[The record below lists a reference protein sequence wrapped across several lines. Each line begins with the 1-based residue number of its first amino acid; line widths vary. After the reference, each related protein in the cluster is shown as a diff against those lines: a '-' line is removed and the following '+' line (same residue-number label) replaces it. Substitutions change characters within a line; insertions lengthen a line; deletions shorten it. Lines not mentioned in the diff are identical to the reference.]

1 MHRRTFLR
9 SSSISLGL
17 PFLNSML
24 PRSLRAASS
33 EKEPDIRRML
43 SICSPLG
50 IHTPF
55 LFPQKSGR
63 DYDTTRYLEPLQ
75 EHREK
80 FSIISGLSHPD
91 VDGGHAAEK
100 SFLTGAAHPG
110 QPSFKNTISVDQYAA
125 ERIGHLTRLPFLSLS
140 ANNTGLS
147 YTRAG
152 VRIPPETR
160 PSRLFATLFLEGSAT
175 EKAARMRHLEDGQS
189 IMDLV
194 QDQTSTLSR
203 KLGRE
208 DHQTLDQYLT
218 SVRELEKRLA
228 TQQRWAALPKPKID
242 RQPVDDVE
250 DRADFVRNMELMYDL
265 IFLAFRTD
273 STRLVTFCGAGGNY
287 VPTLQGVDEDWHNL
301 SHHGRDER
309 KIEKLA
315 LIELEE
321 MRLFARFLTKLEEV
335 REGDHTLLDQTA
347 ILSGSNLGNASSHNN
362 SNLPVIAAGGRFKHG
377 QHLAFDPHDRKTPP
391 LANLFVSHLQH
402 LGLETDSFATGNT
415 TLEGLDTR
423 S

>member
-1 MHRRTFLR
+1 
-9 SSSISLGL
+9 
-17 PFLNSML
+17 
-24 PRSLRAASS
+24 
-33 EKEPDIRRML
+33 
-43 SICSPLG
+43 
-50 IHTPF
+50 
-55 LFPQKSGR
+55 
-63 DYDTTRYLEPLQ
+63 
-75 EHREK
+75 
-80 FSIISGLSHPD
+80 
-91 VDGGHAAEK
+91 
-100 SFLTGAAHPG
+100 
-110 QPSFKNTISVDQYAA
+110 
-125 ERIGHLTRLPFLSLS
+125 
-140 ANNTGLS
+140 LS
-147 YTRAG
+147 YTRSG

-160 PSRLFATLFLEGSAT
+160 PSRLFATLFLEGSTT
-175 EKAARMRHLEDGQS
+175 EKAARMRQIEDGQS

-194 QDQTSTLSR
+194 RGQTSDMSR

-218 SVRELEKRLA
+218 SVRELEKRLV
-228 TQQRWAALPKPKID
+228 TQQKWAALPKPKVD
-242 RQPVDDVE
+242 REPVNDVE

-301 SHHGRDER
+301 SHHGRDEK

-321 MRLFARFLTKLEEV
+321 MRLFSRFLSKLDEV

-362 SNLPVIAAGGRFKHG
+362 SNLPVIAAGGRYKHG
-377 QHLAFDPHDRKTPP
+377 QHLAFDPEDRKTPP

-402 LGLETDSFATGNT
+402 LGLETDSFATGTT
-415 TLEGLDTR
+415 TLAGLDAR
-423 S
+423 F